1 MKNYKKYY
9 KLVDERFYKFR
20 RKCECGEIFI
30 TTKPNKLRCDKCVN
44 KKRGIK

>member
-20 RKCECGEIFI
+20 RKCECGKIFI
-30 TTKPNKLRCDKCVN
+30 TTKSNRLRCDKCV
-44 KKRGIK
+44 KKHRGIK